1 MSKNQVKES
10 ASKKEVKKVA
20 GDKRTEKTGKAKEQ
34 GGKDGAVL
42 KELNSDAKR
51 EKK

>member
-1 MSKNQVKES
+1 MNKNQVKES
-10 ASKKEVKKVA
+10 ASKKDKKVA
-20 GDKRTEKTGKAKEQ
+20 GDKRTEQTGNAKEH

-42 KELNSDAKR
+42 KELNSDAKK